1 MSNNAVIQTNEFL
14 NANPDLKFATLI
26 FPALRERIPRII
38 NRYYSNGIKK
48 AKLTIIPSTY
58 YYTDGTVAINWNNGE
73 IPQTGQMIRVLNKDG
88 NAYLKDKNG
97 NDLIF
102 RVTGRKLRYEGQFF
116 IDLELQEIVRM
127 ESDLD

>member
-1 MSNNAVIQTNEFL
+1 
-14 NANPDLKFATLI
+14 
-26 FPALRERIPRII
+26 
-38 NRYYSNGIKK
+38 
-48 AKLTIIPSTY
+48 
-58 YYTDGTVAINWNNGE
+58 
-73 IPQTGQMIRVLNKDG
+73 MIRILNKDG